1 MTDVLSLSKTF
12 CCVDKSGVLSYP
24 NLTPAKVFMF
34 KSMLSEED
42 INERQK
48 VSVVHTETPEVEETN
63 EDLDVPKDDGTFN
76 ESPCLQLYQIYD
88 FLVNNAWTIA

>member
-1 MTDVLSLSKTF
+1 MFFLFLSKTF

-42 INERQK
+42 INEQQK
-48 VSVVHTETPEVEETN
+48 ASVVHTETPGVEETK
-63 EDLDVPKDDGTFN
+63 EDLDISKDDGTFN
-76 ESPCLQLYQIYD
+76 ESPCLHLYQIYD
-88 FLVNNAWTIA
+88 FLMNKVWIIA